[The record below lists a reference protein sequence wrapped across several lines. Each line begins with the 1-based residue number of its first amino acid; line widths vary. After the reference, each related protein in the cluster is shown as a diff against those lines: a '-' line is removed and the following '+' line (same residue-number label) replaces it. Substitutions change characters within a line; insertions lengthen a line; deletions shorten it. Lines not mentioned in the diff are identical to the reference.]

1 MATQKILVVDDNI
14 DFVKKLAR
22 WLESEGFQALTAYG
36 GAEGLQKATEEHPDL
51 VILDVSMRDVDGYDV
66 LKKIKEREIPTRV
79 IVLTGYAISIRD
91 VIKFIKAGA
100 CDYLLKGDTSPVDLT
115 DAVKRALAVETTMN
129 LQVSDATPIVQQ
141 LIASAERLTKDKEKL
156 ETEKAIL
163 LKSENKVPFAM
174 IGVRLLCLLAVI
186 GLTIV
191 LSWYVPVSKTWLF
204 LLPVILFAL
213 LIVPLDRVK
222 KISIKAPS
230 TEGQM
235 EIRD

>member
-1 MATQKILVVDDNI
+1 MARQKVLIIDDNV
-14 DFVKKLAR
+14 DFVQRTAR
-22 WLESEGFQALTAYG
+22 WLGDAGFQTLTAYG

-51 VILDVSMRDVDGYDV
+51 VILDVAMRDVDGYDV
-66 LKKIKEREIPTRV
+66 LKNIKERGIPTRV
-79 IVLTGYAISIRD
+79 IVLTGYAISIRE

-100 CDYLLKGDTSPVDLT
+100 CDYLLKVNTSPIDLL
-115 DAVKRALAVETTMN
+115 DAVKGALAVETTMN
-129 LQVSDATPIVQQ
+129 FHVSDTTPMVKQ
-141 LIASAERLTKDKEKL
+141 LIASAEKLTKDKEKL
-156 ETEKAIL
+156 EVEKGIL

-174 IGVRLLCLLAVI
+174 VGVRLLCLLAVI

-213 LIVPLDRVK
+213 LIIPLERVK

-230 TEGQM
+230 TGGEM